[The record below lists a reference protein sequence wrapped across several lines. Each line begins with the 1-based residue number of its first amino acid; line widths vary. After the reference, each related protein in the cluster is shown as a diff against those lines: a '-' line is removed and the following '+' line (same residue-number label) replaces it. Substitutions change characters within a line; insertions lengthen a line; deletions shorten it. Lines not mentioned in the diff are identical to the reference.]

1 MVRLWAMDVFHDF
14 HAFMVLGT
22 LGIQS
27 LAYEQQVLMDDHSNV
42 LKAGTVL
49 KSTSPR
55 EFYLLII

>member
-1 MVRLWAMDVFHDF
+1 MDVFHDF